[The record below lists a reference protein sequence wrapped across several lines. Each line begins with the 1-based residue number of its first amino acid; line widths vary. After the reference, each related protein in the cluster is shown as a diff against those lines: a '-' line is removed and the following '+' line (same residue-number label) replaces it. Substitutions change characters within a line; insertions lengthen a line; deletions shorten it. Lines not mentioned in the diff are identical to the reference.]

1 MAQHL
6 PLAMFTANDGKTRL
20 QILMQEDSL
29 WLTQKQIAEL
39 FERSPPTINEHLKNI
54 YEEGELEPD
63 ATIRKF
69 RIVALEGASE
79 VERLL
84 DHYNLDAVL
93 SVIGYLCLRL
103 IVTRKAG
110 WFCYQHMWM
119 AQFKP
124 EDCKQTPPPTPVFFS
139 ASRLYLKQESALP
152 CPQTAKPR
160 LLPAQFAGANGQIM
174 YGVITER
181 FEKRESKT
189 KLQSDQLPDKPGAAG
204 VILIL
209 TMLNGHIFVPSCDD
223 PRNC

>member
-29 WLTQKQIAEL
+29 WLTQKQITEL

-93 SVIGYLCLRL
+93 SVYWLPLPE
-103 IVTRKAG
+103 VDS
-110 WFCYQHMWM
+110 H
-119 AQFKP
+119 AQGGL
-124 EDCKQTPPPTPVFFS
+124 V
-139 ASRLYLKQESALP
+139 
-152 CPQTAKPR
+152 
-160 LLPAQFAGANGQIM
+160 LLPAYVDDTIQTRGLQANAPGFCLPSSPEQM
-174 YGVITER
+174 GKSCTGLLLR
-181 FEKRESKT
+181 GLRKESQK
-189 KLQSDQLPDKPGAAG
+189 
-204 VILIL
+204 
-209 TMLNGHIFVPSCDD
+209 
-223 PRNC
+223 RNCKVISYQINMALLHHLYGSENDVWLRVPPTEH